1 MVKMT
6 TIDMTHEFQEELQEE
21 LYYWQWRHEELLE
34 YLHELNANYATLS
47 LYQLEELDEIPNV
60 DGPEIQSKI
69 DEIMAT
75 LEAIENKK
83 KKRFSQLKFEIQEKS
98 LRMMYHPKRV
108 ARLLDAGLISFEEDG
123 SFENL

>member
-69 DEIMAT
+69 EEIMAT
-75 LEAIENKK
+75 LEAIENEK

-98 LRMMYHPKRV
+98 LRMMYHPTRL
-108 ARLLDAGLISFEEDG
+108 ARLLDAGLVSFEEDG
-123 SFENL
+123 SFDNL